1 MQVNM
6 HEAKSQLSRLGE
18 LARQGER
25 VIIAKAGK
33 PHLEL
38 IPYRAEPPKEWRK
51 PGRFK
56 GQIGE
61 YVKFTYEELVEM
73 FGEDIIGGPPT
84 AYDNVSGQRSE

>member
-38 IPYRAEPPKEWRK
+38 IPYRERKERVAGGYEGK
-51 PGRFK
+51 
-56 GQIGE
+56 IGP
-61 YVKFTYEELVEM
+61 YVKFTYDELVEM

-84 AYDNVSGQRSE
+84 EYDNVSGPRRE

>member
-18 LARQGER
+18 LACQGER

-33 PHLEL
+33 PYLEL
-38 IPYRAEPPKEWRK
+38 LPYRDKREPRQLGGYE
-51 PGRFK
+51 
-56 GQIGE
+56 GQFGE

-73 FGEDIIGGPPT
+73 FGEDFIGSPGDDVD
-84 AYDNVSGQRSE
+84 ADEQQKE